1 MAMSDKVRMRFT
13 RSYQIYKAG
22 QEYEFTQ
29 GIARSLE
36 LIRAAVRVDV
46 PDINTATAPEP
57 AAERAEA
64 PAAKA
69 ARKRRRNV

>member
-13 RSYQIYKAG
+13 RSYQIWRAG
-22 QEYEFTQ
+22 QEYEFPA
-29 GIARSLE
+29 GVARSLE
-36 LIRAAVRVDV
+36 LTRLAVRVTTPDV
-46 PDINTATAPEP
+46 RTAAAPEP

-64 PAAKA
+64 PVAKA

>member
-1 MAMSDKVRMRFT
+1 MSDKVRMRFT

-22 QEYEFTQ
+22 QEYEFTH
-29 GIARSLE
+29 GVARSLE

-46 PDINTATAPEP
+46 TDMQTATAPRP
-57 AAERAEA
+57 AAEQAEA

>member
-1 MAMSDKVRMRFT
+1 MAMSDKVRMRFV
-13 RSYQIYKAG
+13 RSYQIYKQG
-22 QEYEFTQ
+22 QEYEFNA
-29 GIARSLE
+29 GVARSLE
-36 LIRAAVRVDV
+36 LIRVAVRTDTPQMNAAV
-46 PDINTATAPEP
+46 APPP